1 MLLPALMEQIALLP
15 LHVAQLRVLVG
26 NLPAFCL
33 HGLALCTLV
42 VGILTHETQTAIHL
56 VEVLGREDE
65 HQLVLHGAMARHV
78 AHGLYV
84 FVLPV
89 FQLGLQRVE
98 LGVENANVAIDMV
111 YVLLNVVDV
120 VLALVYLAVDHHQL
134 IELLA
139 DVLAVFL
146 QGFLLFLDFP
156 LDVGPLA
163 LQLLYRRVGICHR
176 GAFFRLGVAG
186 LCLLG
191 RAVHLRR
198 AVGLSC
204 RRPLP
209 CLGEG
214 LRRRH
219 DKGEQYINDVPKTK
233 ILHLHAE

>member
-1 MLLPALMEQIALLP
+1 
-15 LHVAQLRVLVG
+15 
-26 NLPAFCL
+26 
-33 HGLALCTLV
+33 
-42 VGILTHETQTAIHL
+42 
-56 VEVLGREDE
+56 
-65 HQLVLHGAMARHV
+65 
-78 AHGLYV
+78 
-84 FVLPV
+84 
-89 FQLGLQRVE
+89 
-98 LGVENANVAIDMV
+98 MV

-191 RAVHLRR
+191 LAVHLAFLATVRFLVWAR
-198 AVGLSC
+198 ACGAATT
-204 RRPLP
+204 
-209 CLGEG
+209 
-214 LRRRH
+214 
-219 DKGEQYINDVPKTK
+219 KTSN
-233 ILHLHAE
+233 I